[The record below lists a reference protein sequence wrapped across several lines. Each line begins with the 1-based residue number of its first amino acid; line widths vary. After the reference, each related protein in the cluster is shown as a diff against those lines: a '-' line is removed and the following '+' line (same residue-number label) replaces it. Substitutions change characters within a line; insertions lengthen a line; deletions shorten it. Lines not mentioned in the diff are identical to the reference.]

1 MYKVYVKYGGME
13 YPLHEPLDDDVRI
26 MDPVLTEE
34 IGSAGSFSF
43 QIYRGHPNYDKIRPC
58 KSEVILDVY
67 KRQTRCRS
75 GRNIT
80 GDMLT

>member
-34 IGSAGSFSF
+34 IGSAGSF
-43 QIYRGHPNYDKIRPC
+43 
-58 KSEVILDVY
+58 
-67 KRQTRCRS
+67 
-75 GRNIT
+75 
-80 GDMLT
+80 